1 MTDAPRTPRGRP
13 RLGSASM
20 LEDAAFELFLE
31 NGYAGTTVEQISVRA
46 GVSRNTFFNYFAAKS
61 DVFWVGLDASI
72 DRVAELLARPADD
85 MEPAERIR
93 NALVEAATAL
103 GPSAVPWVLTHYE
116 LIGSTHEVMAS
127 AIGRATRLTQ
137 LLAASAGTGYGC
149 DASDPLPRTL
159 STAAVGATIAAM
171 QSWAQAGPQRGELG
185 PHLALSLEPV
195 LAGFSGAESGPKS
208 LSQGLANREA

>member
-1 MTDAPRTPRGRP
+1 MTDAPRAARGRP

-61 DVFWVGLDASI
+61 DVFWVGLDASL
-72 DRVAELLARPADD
+72 DRVAKRLAEPAVDTEPAD
-85 MEPAERIR
+85 RIR
-93 NALVEAATAL
+93 NALVEAAAAL

-137 LLAASAGTGYGC
+137 LLATSAASGYGR
-149 DASDPLPRTL
+149 DVSDPLPRTL
-159 STAAVGATIAAM
+159 SAAAVGATIAAM
-171 QSWAQAGPQRGELG
+171 QSWAQAGPRRGQLG
-185 PHLALSLEPV
+185 PHLQRSLELV
-195 LAGFSGAESGPKS
+195 LGGFPPRESGPKS
-208 LSQGLANREA
+208 LSQGHAKREA

>member
-1 MTDAPRTPRGRP
+1 MTDAPRAARGRP

-61 DVFWVGLDASI
+61 DVFWVGLDASL
-72 DRVAELLARPADD
+72 DRVAKRLA
-85 MEPAERIR
+85 EPAVDTEPAGRIR
-93 NALVEAATAL
+93 NALVEAAAAL

-137 LLAASAGTGYGC
+137 LLATSAATGYGC

-171 QSWAQAGPQRGELG
+171 QSWAQAGPLRGDLG
-185 PHLALSLEPV
+185 PHLARSLELV
-195 LAGFSGAESGPKS
+195 LAGFPHRESGPKS
-208 LSQGLANREA
+208 LSQDRASREP